1 MIYVVLPAYNEE
13 KNLPPLLEGLYKS
26 LAGSD
31 YKVIV
36 INDGSSD
43 ATRDV
48 LARAS
53 SVIPLE
59 VIAHEKN
66 KGLGAAIKSG
76 INYLARHI
84 AAGDVV
90 VTMDA
95 DNTHPPS
102 LIPVMAAKISAGV
115 GIVIASRFCRG
126 AVTRGVPF
134 YRNILSRA
142 AALVFGLAF
151 GIKGVRDYSSGYRA
165 ISGEV
170 LKDYLDSSRVP
181 LVTSTGFSAGTE
193 MLIKLARS
201 SAVLIAETPLDLRYD
216 LKKGASKMK
225 VFSAALEYIKLLG
238 TSRK

>member
-13 KNLPPLLEGLYKS
+13 KNLPPLLDGLRKS
-26 LAGSD
+26 LAGFD
-31 YKVIV
+31 YKVIAV
-36 INDGSSD
+36 DDGSSD
-43 ATRDV
+43 ATRPA

-53 SVIPLE
+53 SEMPLE

-66 KGLGAAIKSG
+66 KGLGAAIKSA
-76 INYLARHI
+76 IDYLARDI

-102 LIPVMAAKISAGV
+102 LIPVMIAKISAGA
-115 GIVIASRFCRG
+115 GIVIASRFCPG
-126 AVTRGVPF
+126 AVIRGVPF
-134 YRNILSRA
+134 YRNMLSRA

-165 ISGEV
+165 ISGAV
-170 LKDYLDSSRVP
+170 LKDYLDSSCVP

-193 MLIKLARS
+193 MLIKLARPS
-201 SAVLIAETPLDLRYD
+201 VVLVEETPLDLRYD

-225 VFSAALEYIKLLG
+225 VFSAAAAYIRLLG
-238 TSRK
+238 MSRK